1 MAHLPPSVSYE
12 FVAMLTAEH
21 CRSKVAEF
29 LGAAEAATD
38 PKTSASMRRTAELW
52 TALAL
57 QIEKDPHTVRQ
68 RNADLTQ
75 SHQTESRKDTTDAAR
90 VADIL
95 RERLQLRDSDEPG
108 F

>member
-1 MAHLPPSVSYE
+1 M
-12 FVAMLTAEH
+12 MTAEN
-21 CRSKVAEF
+21 CRSKAADF

-38 PKTSASMRRTAELW
+38 PRTSASMRRTAELW

-75 SHQTESRKDTTDAAR
+75 SHQTESRKGTTDTAQA
-90 VADIL
+90 ADIL
-95 RERLQLRDSDEPG
+95 RDRLQLSDFDESG
-108 F
+108 Q

>member
-1 MAHLPPSVSYE
+1 MG
-12 FVAMLTAEH
+12 FVAMMTAEN
-21 CRSKVAEF
+21 CRGKAAELF
-29 LGAAEAATD
+29 GAAEAATN

-57 QIEKDPHTVRQ
+57 QIEKDPRTLRQ
-68 RNADLTQ
+68 RHADLTQ
-75 SHQTESRKDTTDAAR
+75 SHQTESRKATTDIAR

-95 RERLQLRDSDEPG
+95 RERLQLRDSDETR